1 MRSFV
6 NRDAQRPACR
16 GPRTHA
22 LPAARATRGVHARGP
37 RREGGVAPG
46 VLGPGIASRRR
57 AMVPWRV
64 ARDGASRLRRAF
76 LDGLEGSRA
85 RGADARV
92 VARRAA
98 NVRSR
103 WYETSVAPAR
113 TWSVASRP
121 LARSPLLPPSSRGVA
136 CTAFLRDGDLA
147 AADTGA
153 PAPGEHD
160 DEAGKSP
167 RRHFTD
173 RMKSAIDEGDHAS
186 ALAAFDDMAQ
196 LYPDNQG
203 VLAYELLIKLAA
215 RAGDPDAAVEALEAM
230 LTVGYAPRVHTHGK
244 IILACNR
251 AGDLRRGADW
261 LDMLLETES
270 PDFARRKSA
279 RLFDKVLLGAAMRAD
294 EGVFHEAWAKM
305 RAVEAVP
312 TEGTLE
318 AFLLMESKIG
328 TSPSVEAVWSHDAFA
343 HLREPR
349 SPKLHLRRVEA
360 HARVATYLIR
370 SRDASRG
377 GRGGG
382 KGRDASVVG
391 ADVRAAVHDATRDA
405 RAAARRSASLRRRR
419 ARRTLRARRRGDV
432 VHHKSVQA
440 QGCSR
445 RDDGC
450 VRGVFR
456 RRRFESRSRA
466 HGTRLRGWRR
476 AGSARLQRA
485 ASIRSGGSRR
495 RR

>member
-1 MRSFV
+1 
-6 NRDAQRPACR
+6 
-16 GPRTHA
+16 
-22 LPAARATRGVHARGP
+22 
-37 RREGGVAPG
+37 
-46 VLGPGIASRRR
+46 
-57 AMVPWRV
+57 MVRN
-64 ARDGASRLRRAF
+64 LRRA
-76 LDGLEGSRA
+76 R
-85 RGADARV
+85 
-92 VARRAA
+92 A
-98 NVRSR
+98 NV
-103 WYETSVAPAR
+103 
-113 TWSVASRP
+113 SVASRP
-121 LARSPLLPPSSRGVA
+121 LARSPLLPLVSRCRVHRVPPRRRPSGCGHGRP
-136 CTAFLRDGDLA
+136 R
-147 AADTGA
+147 
-153 PAPGEHD
+153 PREHD

-349 SPKLHLRRVEA
+349 SPKLHLRRV
-360 HARVATYLIR
+360 
-370 SRDASRG
+370 
-377 GRGGG
+377 
-382 KGRDASVVG
+382 G
-391 ADVRAAVHDATRDA
+391 A
-405 RAAARRSASLRRRR
+405 R
-419 ARRTLRARRRGDV
+419 ARRHVPHPFARRL
-432 VHHKSVQA
+432 A
-440 QGCSR
+440 R
-445 RDDGC
+445 RK
-450 VRGVFR
+450 R
-456 RRRFESRSRA
+456 RRQR
-466 HGTRLRGWRR
+466 TRR
-476 AGSARLQRA
+476 Q
-485 ASIRSGGSRR
+485 RR
-495 RR
+495 RC

>member
-1 MRSFV
+1 
-6 NRDAQRPACR
+6 
-16 GPRTHA
+16 
-22 LPAARATRGVHARGP
+22 
-37 RREGGVAPG
+37 
-46 VLGPGIASRRR
+46 
-57 AMVPWRV
+57 
-64 ARDGASRLRRAF
+64 
-76 LDGLEGSRA
+76 
-85 RGADARV
+85 
-92 VARRAA
+92 
-98 NVRSR
+98 
-103 WYETSVAPAR
+103 
-113 TWSVASRP
+113 
-121 LARSPLLPPSSRGVA
+121 
-136 CTAFLRDGDLA
+136 
-147 AADTGA
+147 
-153 PAPGEHD
+153 
-160 DEAGKSP
+160 
-167 RRHFTD
+167 
-173 RMKSAIDEGDHAS
+173 
-186 ALAAFDDMAQ
+186 
-196 LYPDNQG
+196 
-203 VLAYELLIKLAA
+203 
-215 RAGDPDAAVEALEAM
+215 M

-360 HARVATYLIR
+360 HARVATFLIR

-405 RAAARRSASLRRRR
+405 RAAAAE
-419 ARRTLRARRRGDV
+419 ARRFADAALDELYARVGEATSFTTKVSKPKDVRDATTAVCGAYSVVGDSNRVRELMEAASSGQAPSRICTSSTRCFDPKRRIETTTVKARMNRTNSTRTIRTTSTRIVSPTRTTRTRARRRRV
-432 VHHKSVQA
+432 AAPPRITIPKSN
-440 QGCSR
+440 
-445 RDDGC
+445 
-450 VRGVFR
+450 
-456 RRRFESRSRA
+456 
-466 HGTRLRGWRR
+466 
-476 AGSARLQRA
+476 AR
-485 ASIRSGGSRR
+485 
-495 RR
+495 